1 VRVVIWRLIAWIVF
15 TLAQRRVALAGD
27 LDRERAAS
35 SLREHYASGYLTL
48 DEFSR
53 RTGRVLS
60 ARSSGQ
66 VRRALF
72 GLSRPSLVDSANS
85 AVRDVVLVVVSGAY
99 VVFSLVLALVLG
111 LTVLLHGVSM
121 SAFVAIAIVWLIP
134 TCLFARL
141 RRRNARL

>member
-1 VRVVIWRLIAWIVF
+1 VVAWRLIAWIVF
-15 TLAQRRVALAGD
+15 ALVQRRAALVGD

-35 SLREHYASGYLTL
+35 SLREHYARGYLTL

-72 GLSRPSLVDSANS
+72 GLSRPSLVDSAHS
-85 AVRDVVLVVVSGAY
+85 AVRDVVLVVSGAY

-111 LTVLLHGVSM
+111 LTVLLHGVSA
-121 SAFVAIAIVWLIP
+121 SAFLAIAVVWLVP
-134 TCLFARL
+134 TYLFARL
-141 RRRNARL
+141 RRGNARL

>member
-1 VRVVIWRLIAWIVF
+1 VIWRLIAWIVF

-35 SLREHYASGYLTL
+35 SLREHYAGGYLTL

-60 ARSSGQ
+60 ARSRGQ

-72 GLSRPSLVDSANS
+72 GLSRPSLVDSTNS
-85 AVRDVVLVVVSGAY
+85 AVRDLVLVVVSGAY

-121 SAFVAIAIVWLIP
+121 SAIVTIAIVWLVP

-141 RRRNARL
+141 RRNARL

>member
-1 VRVVIWRLIAWIVF
+1 MIWRLIAWIVF

-35 SLREHYASGYLTL
+35 SLREHYAGGYLTL

-60 ARSSGQ
+60 ARSRGQ

-72 GLSRPSLVDSANS
+72 GLSRPSLVDSTNS
-85 AVRDVVLVVVSGAY
+85 AVRDLVLVVVSGAY

-111 LTVLLHGVSM
+111 LTVLLHGVSI
-121 SAFVAIAIVWLIP
+121 SAIVTIAVVWLVP
-134 TCLFARL
+134 TCLFAGL

>member
-1 VRVVIWRLIAWIVF
+1 MIWRLIAWMVF
-15 TLAQRRVALAGD
+15 ALVHRRVALVGD

-35 SLREHYASGYLTL
+35 SLREHYAGGYLTL
-48 DEFSR
+48 EEFSR

-60 ARSSGQ
+60 ARSRGQ

-72 GLSRPSLVDSANS
+72 GLSRPSLVDSAHS
-85 AVRDVVLVVVSGAY
+85 VVRDVVLVVVSGAY

-111 LTVLLHGVSM
+111 LTVLLHGVSA
-121 SAFVAIAIVWLIP
+121 SAFLVIAVVWLVP

-141 RRRNARL
+141 RRRNVRL

>member
-1 VRVVIWRLIAWIVF
+1 MIWRLIAWIVF

-27 LDRERAAS
+27 LDRKRAAS
-35 SLREHYASGYLTL
+35 SLREHYAGGYLTL

-60 ARSSGQ
+60 ARSRGQ

-72 GLSRPSLVDSANS
+72 GLSRPSLVDSTNS
-85 AVRDVVLVVVSGAY
+85 AVRDLVLVVVSGAY

-121 SAFVAIAIVWLIP
+121 SAIVTIAIVWLVP
-134 TCLFARL
+134 TCLFAGL

>member
-1 VRVVIWRLIAWIVF
+1 VVIWRLIAWIVF

-35 SLREHYASGYLTL
+35 SLREHYAGGYLTL

-60 ARSSGQ
+60 ARSRGQ

-72 GLSRPSLVDSANS
+72 GLSRPSLVDSTNS
-85 AVRDVVLVVVSGAY
+85 AVRDLVLVVVSGAY

-121 SAFVAIAIVWLIP
+121 SAIVTIAIVWLVP
-134 TCLFARL
+134 TCLFAGL

>member
-1 VRVVIWRLIAWIVF
+1 VVIWRLIAWIVF
-15 TLAQRRVALAGD
+15 ALAQRRVALAGD

-35 SLREHYASGYLTL
+35 SLREHYAGGYLTL

-60 ARSSGQ
+60 ARSRGQ

-72 GLSRPSLVDSANS
+72 GLSRPSLVDSTNS
-85 AVRDVVLVVVSGAY
+85 AVRDLVLVVVSGAY

-121 SAFVAIAIVWLIP
+121 SAIVTIAIVWLVP

>member
-1 VRVVIWRLIAWIVF
+1 MIWRLIAWIVF

-35 SLREHYASGYLTL
+35 SLREHYAGGYLTL

-60 ARSSGQ
+60 ARSRGQ

-72 GLSRPSLVDSANS
+72 GLSRPSLVDSTNS
-85 AVRDVVLVVVSGAY
+85 AVRDLVLVVVSGAY

-121 SAFVAIAIVWLIP
+121 SAIVTIAVVWLVP
-134 TCLFARL
+134 TCLFAGL

>member
-1 VRVVIWRLIAWIVF
+1 MVWRLIAWIVF
-15 TLAQRRVALAGD
+15 TVVQRRVALAGD
-27 LDRERAAS
+27 ADRERASA
-35 SLREHYASGYLTL
+35 SLREHYAGGYLTL

-72 GLSRPSLVDSANS
+72 GLSRPSLVESAHS
-85 AVRDVVLVVVSGAY
+85 TVRDVVLVVVSGAY
-99 VVFSLVLALVLG
+99 VVFSLLLALVLG
-111 LTVLLHGVSM
+111 LTVLLHGVST
-121 SAFVAIAIVWLIP
+121 STFLAIAIVWLVP

-141 RRRNARL
+141 WRRNARL

>member
-1 VRVVIWRLIAWIVF
+1 VIWRLIARIVF

-35 SLREHYASGYLTL
+35 SLREHYAGGYLTL

-60 ARSSGQ
+60 ARSRGQ

-72 GLSRPSLVDSANS
+72 GLSRPSLVDSTNS
-85 AVRDVVLVVVSGAY
+85 AVRDLVLVVVSGAY

-121 SAFVAIAIVWLIP
+121 SAIVTIAVVWLVP

-141 RRRNARL
+141 RRNARL